1 MSGVG
6 AGPVVKK
13 SSNVFRV
20 KGGAQ
25 RPQSAPPQAVYRR
38 RVYIAC
44 TQVLLL
50 RMIEMNRAL
59 VPYLHTALDL
69 TLDLEVL
76 VELRKLC
83 VLSRTNIPNNPVRLV
98 RTQLLGCHPALVTVL
113 EVDAVHYLVP
123 VHLALLDATL
133 IPLLMRVARIEEH
146 LEASPLCKLAAPF
159 ELLHP
164 AALPHSRRCRGARH
178 RT

>member
-1 MSGVG
+1 
-6 AGPVVKK
+6 
-13 SSNVFRV
+13 
-20 KGGAQ
+20 
-25 RPQSAPPQAVYRR
+25 
-38 RVYIAC
+38 
-44 TQVLLL
+44 
-50 RMIEMNRAL
+50 MNRAL

>member
-1 MSGVG
+1 
-6 AGPVVKK
+6 
-13 SSNVFRV
+13 
-20 KGGAQ
+20 
-25 RPQSAPPQAVYRR
+25 
-38 RVYIAC
+38 
-44 TQVLLL
+44 
-50 RMIEMNRAL
+50 MNRAL

-83 VLSRTNIPNNPVRLV
+83 VSSRTNTPNNPVRLV

-123 VHLALLDATL
+123 AHLALLDATL

-178 RT
+178 RTWCWWLASGFPLPECCTSTRLRL